1 MSAFLFY
8 TFRIIIISFRYKRRE
23 IMKRTY
29 PSWLEG
35 QLTSKQTEYTKPT
48 KLLATDGKLLS
59 PGWARHNVFDYE
71 RDNAKPAWRKKEW
84 DFYQISNGEFMVQ
97 ISFANISIGGYAQAS
112 ITDLHNAHQK
122 SKIHSGTILESTA
135 LFLGGKKY
143 ILPPKGDE
151 PNVVD
156 FTVSGT
162 QFKAVTEKRVRTL
175 YFKGKFK
182 GKEVEANF
190 TMDIMDGL
198 ENITTVLPFANK
210 PTRYFMTTKQNC
222 MPCAGTFRWG
232 EQVWN
237 FDKKDTF
244 AFLDWGRVNTPYK
257 MVWYWGNGSKVVQGP
272 DGKDHMF
279 GFEITWGIGD
289 ESNATETAIFWDGKA
304 HKFGP
309 VDVEVFPKPDKFE
322 EPWHF
327 VSQDGRFDFTMTPF
341 YDHHGDLNVL
351 NLLRMHCHQVHGI
364 WNGTAILDDGTKVE
378 VRDMYAFCE
387 YCENKW

>member
-48 KLLATDGKLLS
+48 KLLAADGKLLS

-175 YFKGKFK
+175 YFQG
-182 GKEVEANF
+182 
-190 TMDIMDGL
+190 
-198 ENITTVLPFANK
+198 
-210 PTRYFMTTKQNC
+210 
-222 MPCAGTFRWG
+222 
-232 EQVWN
+232 QV
-237 FDKKDTF
+237 
-244 AFLDWGRVNTPYK
+244 
-257 MVWYWGNGSKVVQGP
+257 
-272 DGKDHMF
+272 
-279 GFEITWGIGD
+279 
-289 ESNATETAIFWDGKA
+289 
-304 HKFGP
+304 
-309 VDVEVFPKPDKFE
+309 
-322 EPWHF
+322 
-327 VSQDGRFDFTMTPF
+327 
-341 YDHHGDLNVL
+341 
-351 NLLRMHCHQVHGI
+351 
-364 WNGTAILDDGTKVE
+364 
-378 VRDMYAFCE
+378 
-387 YCENKW
+387 